1 MSAKLAATAGPPT
14 PGQKILAGIILPG
27 IFEISGQNLGLG
39 PELMIC
45 IFRLKR
51 IH

>member
-1 MSAKLAATAGPPT
+1 MSTKLAATAGPPT
-14 PGQKILAGIILPG
+14 PGQKTLAG

-51 IH
+51 ID